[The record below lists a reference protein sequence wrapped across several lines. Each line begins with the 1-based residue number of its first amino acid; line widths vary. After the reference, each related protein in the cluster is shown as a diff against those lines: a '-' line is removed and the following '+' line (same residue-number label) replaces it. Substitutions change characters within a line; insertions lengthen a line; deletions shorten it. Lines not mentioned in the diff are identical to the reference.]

1 MARKREALKHLD
13 YNSKEYWN
21 RLLAEDGLSVD
32 QGKSKKLL
40 YIGGAN
46 EVENLEG
53 SLRTDT
59 GRTPPAD
66 TGDRQHEDK
75 G

>member
-32 QGKSKKLL
+32 QGLNPKLVYVPTVKEL
-40 YIGGAN
+40 VIIEKYKGKPN
-46 EVENLEG
+46 KLG
-53 SLRTDT
+53 SGPDV
-59 GRTPPAD
+59 
-66 TGDRQHEDK
+66 
-75 G
+75 